1 MVIYLSIK
9 VQKKIHFINDC
20 NAKVDYDELEKSILW
35 YSNRPTASIKH
46 IYMFGSYPAVSI
58 HDEKIH
64 IHRILMMYWLG
75 CKIPNEYVVHHI
87 DENKMNALKE
97 NLSLVFA
104 STHLSNHNKG
114 KVLTPS
120 QRAIIIV
127 NNHKRKG
134 IKKNKYRKDVSLKQI
149 IDLKSQ
155 GLSINK
161 IAQELHCD
169 WTTIRARLQ
178 ENDNPELLQ
187 EVGCG

>member
-1 MVIYLSIK
+1 MVIWLSVK
-9 VQKKIHFINDC
+9 VQKKINFINDC
-20 NAKVDYDELEKSILW
+20 NAKVDYGELEKSILW
-35 YSNRPTASIKH
+35 YSDRPTVSIKH
-46 IYMFGSYPAVSI
+46 IYMFGKYPAVSI
-58 HDEKIH
+58 QDEKIH

-87 DENKMNALKE
+87 DEDKKNALKE
-97 NLSLVFA
+97 NLSIVFA

-114 KVLTPS
+114 KELTS
-120 QRAIIIV
+120 NQKEIIIA

-134 IKKNKYRKDVSLKQI
+134 VKKNKYRKDVSLQQI
-149 IDLKSQ
+149 NNLRSQ

-178 ENDNPELLQ
+178 EVDNPELLQ
-187 EVGCG
+187 EVEQ